1 MQQIQICTSSF
12 QPDGEYFT
20 NFASKS
26 TNICSSSMWKT
37 NSFTPSQNPLM
48 SVQDYRKLHYD
59 IKKPFHHVP
68 VSKQVIMQKKI
79 YY

>member
-1 MQQIQICTSSF
+1 
-12 QPDGEYFT
+12 
-20 NFASKS
+20 
-26 TNICSSSMWKT
+26 MWKT

-48 SVQDYRKLHYD
+48 GVQDCRKLHYD

-68 VSKQVIMQKKI
+68 LSKQVIMQEKI

>member
-1 MQQIQICTSSF
+1 MQQKKFAPHLSSLTENISLILHPNQRIYAPHLCGKQILLHLHRTLY
-12 QPDGEYFT
+12 G
-20 NFASKS
+20 
-26 TNICSSSMWKT
+26 
-37 NSFTPSQNPLM
+37 L
-48 SVQDYRKLHYD
+48 QDYRKLHYD